1 MMEHHV
7 IQIGIVDPHEIMRKG
22 LVHLIELAG
31 GMRVIGDA
39 SNVADLVAL
48 VENAHVDILIVEPLS
63 AWGLNIAMIQSLR
76 SKHEHLKVLVF
87 SESTDKEHL
96 QSALRAGVLGYVS
109 KRAKL
114 HELIRGIQNL
124 AQGEP
129 FLCAEVT
136 AKLTLCIVNTFS
148 KQPHELLSS
157 RELQI
162 LLLLVNGKSIAEIA
176 DELSLSA
183 KTISTHKT
191 RLMEKMSLDS
201 FSRLVQ
207 YASAHGLITDAGE
220 QGG

>member
-1 MMEHHV
+1 M

-22 LVHLIELAG
+22 LVLLIEHAG

-39 SNVADLVAL
+39 SNVADLISL
-48 VENAHVDILIVEPLS
+48 VEHAHIDILIVEPVI
-63 AWGLNIAMIQSLR
+63 AWGLNIAMIQSLKNKNENLR
-76 SKHEHLKVLVF
+76 VLVF
-87 SESTDKEHL
+87 SESTEKEHL

-109 KRAKL
+109 KRAKV
-114 HELIRGIQNL
+114 HELVAGIQNL
-124 AQGEP
+124 ARGEP

-162 LLLLVNGKSIAEIA
+162 LLLLVNGRPIAEIA
-176 DELSLSA
+176 DELNLSA

-191 RLMEKMSLDS
+191 RLMEKMNLTS
-201 FSRLVQ
+201 FSKLVQ
-207 YASAHGLITDAGE
+207 YASAHGLITD
-220 QGG
+220 GGDPAS